1 MAATDHPA
9 RVTAAEGGIDKGAR
23 VWVKCIEV
31 TASAT
36 PSAADLAADIE
47 AGPGEDR
54 RRRQIDRRR
63 RAGRKIGREGRRS
76 GESYGTDRCQE
87 KFAVHVLVLS
97 RDERFGKHTRLLR
110 RRT

>member
-9 RVTAAEGGIDKGAR
+9 RVTAEGSIDKGVR

-36 PSAADLAADIE
+36 PSAADLGTDIN

-63 RAGRKIGREGRRS
+63 GRGRLGRKRNPVRAMAP
-76 GESYGTDRCQE
+76 TDE
-87 KFAVHVLVLS
+87 VNATGPS
-97 RDERFGKHTRLLR
+97 
-110 RRT
+110 

>member
-9 RVTAAEGGIDKGAR
+9 RPTAEGSIDKGAR
-23 VWVKCIEV
+23 HWVKCSEV
-31 TASAT
+31 IASGA
-36 PSAADLAADIE
+36 PGAADLAADIE

-76 GESYGTDRCQE
+76 GESDGTNRCQE
-87 KFAVHVLVLS
+87 NFAIHS
-97 RDERFGKHTRLLR
+97 PSFPDAE
-110 RRT
+110 

>member
-54 RRRQIDRRR
+54 RGRQRDRRR
-63 RAGRKIGREGRRS
+63 RAGRQIGCQRRRS
-76 GESYGTDRCQE
+76 GESDGTNRCQE
-87 KFAVHVLVLS
+87 DFTIH
-97 RDERFGKHTRLLR
+97 RLRPFRMLK
-110 RRT
+110 

>member
-1 MAATDHPA
+1 MAATHPPP
-9 RVTAAEGGIDKGAR
+9 RVTAEGVR
-23 VWVKCIEV
+23 VWVKCIEG

-63 RAGRKIGREGRRS
+63 RAGGKIGREGRRS

-87 KFAVHVLVLS
+87 DFTIHGLRPFVSWKLS
-97 RDERFGKHTRLLR
+97 EAYANRLPLG
-110 RRT
+110 